1 MRCGSLLDYREGQL
15 LGGVD
20 LAGNI
25 WLSARSRRSD
35 LTFKK
40 IKF

>member
-1 MRCGSLLDYREGQL
+1 MRRGSLWEYKEGQL
-15 LGGVD
+15 LGGMD

-35 LTFKK
+35 LYFKK
-40 IKF
+40 Q